1 MIFCQHKNLFPI
13 GFLQVRWLKHFVVLY
28 SQIFNKSSGNITFFG
43 YEIGIVNVDLDI
55 INPDDVN
62 FDEDDPETIYL

>member
-1 MIFCQHKNLFPI
+1 M
-13 GFLQVRWLKHFVVLY
+13 LY
-28 SQIFNKSSGNITFFG
+28 SQIFNKSSGNITFLG